1 MSRGERWTA
10 GVLARR
16 RLVLGAGALCLAI
29 LAPGA
34 LRLATDNSPPV
45 WFLAGAPEVERH
57 RAFVDRFG
65 SDEGFRIVLDGE
77 EIWSRAG
84 LARLERIER
93 EVAAL
98 PGVLDV
104 ASLVRAHRPD
114 FERFPPDDP
123 AALREVA
130 EASLLDRAM
139 GWVSADGGAVS
150 LLVATA
156 PLSPRAVAGLAAEI
170 ERRVRPQP
178 GEEAS
183 APLRTA
189 VLGQRSLE
197 LALDRSSLE
206 IGRRYLPLLALVAI
220 ALLLAVVRDP
230 AALAVPLGF
239 VLFCEAITLG
249 AMGWAGVR
257 LNLVLAILPPL
268 IFVIALATSIHV
280 LLPVRAR
287 LAAGAAPAAAVVAVW
302 RDKGRA
308 LFWTGLSTAVG
319 FAALAVSPVPP
330 VRALGLWAGVG
341 LGAQTLAAFTLLP
354 ALLAGGIGGAAR
366 RRPLEVRLER
376 AGRRVAAFATRH
388 RSAILAV
395 WLAAAG
401 VAALGLGRLAPESD
415 ALRYLAPDHPV
426 RAEWERVEALGLG
439 LATVELELAA
449 PPGGEGWRSAAG
461 LAALER
467 LTAALRAARI
477 PGLLGAAG
485 AGDLAA
491 EIGQRSPLA
500 VLATREET
508 LGLGLTLLTADDD
521 GERALARFVTA
532 DGRRA
537 RVTIFVRS
545 GGFEAIDPLAAQARQ
560 VALDELPPASDVV
573 ATGTLLLLLGFHRH
587 LLATLALSLTL
598 TLPVL
603 AGVFARL
610 LRRPTDVLRALV
622 PNVVPI
628 VLLLGGM
635 GWVGIG
641 LDVAT
646 VMVASIVLGLVVD
659 DTIHS
664 LARHRERRGEVGG
677 AAAIAERL
685 ERTAPAYLL
694 TGAILAAGFGVCALS
709 DFAPI
714 ARFGS
719 LSAATVVIAVLA
731 DLTLVPA
738 LFGRD

>member
-10 GVLARR
+10 GVLVRR
-16 RLVLGAGALCLAI
+16 RPVLGAAALLLAI

-34 LRLATDNSPPV
+34 LRLETDNSPPV
-45 WFLAGAPEVERH
+45 WFLAGSPEVEHH
-57 RAFVDRFG
+57 RAFVERFG
-65 SDEGFRIVLDGE
+65 SDEGFRIVLDGAAL
-77 EIWSRAG
+77 WTPAG
-84 LARLERIER
+84 LARLARIEH

-98 PGVLDV
+98 AGVVDV
-104 ASLVRAHRPD
+104 ASLVRAHGPD

-123 AALREVA
+123 AALRELA
-130 EASLLDRAM
+130 LASPLDRAM
-139 GWVSADGGAVS
+139 GWVSADGTAAS
-150 LLVATA
+150 LLVTTA
-156 PLSPRAVAGLAAEI
+156 PLPPRALARLAGEI
-170 ERRVRPQP
+170 ERRVQPQA

-183 APLRTA
+183 ASLRTA

-206 IGRRYLPLLALVAI
+206 IGRRYLPLLALLAI
-220 ALLLAVVRDP
+220 VLLLAVVGDP

-268 IFVIALATSIHV
+268 VFVIALATSIHV

-287 LAAGAAPAAAVVAVW
+287 LAAGAAPAPAVVAVW

-308 LFWTGLSTAVG
+308 LFWTGLSTAIG

-354 ALLAGGIGGAAR
+354 ALLAGVAGGAVR
-366 RRPLEVRLER
+366 RRPFEARLER
-376 AGRRVAAFATRH
+376 AGRRMAAVATRH
-388 RSAILAV
+388 RRAILAI
-395 WLAAAG
+395 WLAATG
-401 VAALGLGRLAPESD
+401 LMALGLGRLAPASD

-439 LATVELELAA
+439 LATVELELVA
-449 PPGGEGWRSAAG
+449 PPGGEGWRSPAG
-461 LAALER
+461 LAALAR
-467 LTAALRAARI
+467 LTAALRAARM

-491 EIGQRSPLA
+491 EIGERSPLA
-500 VLATREET
+500 ALATREET
-508 LGLGLTLLTADDD
+508 LELGLALLAADRD

-537 RVTIFVRS
+537 RVALFVRS
-545 GGFEAIDPLAAQARQ
+545 AGYEAIDPLAERARRL
-560 VALDELPPASDVV
+560 ALDALPPGSAV
-573 ATGTLLLLLGFHRH
+573 APTGTLLLLLGFHRH

-603 AGVFARL
+603 AGVFAGL
-610 LRRPTDVLRALV
+610 LRRPADVVRALV

-635 GWVGIG
+635 GWAGIG

-714 ARFGS
+714 ARFGA
-719 LSAATVVIAVLA
+719 LSAATVGIAVLA

>member
-1 MSRGERWTA
+1 M
-10 GVLARR
+10 
-16 RLVLGAGALCLAI
+16 
-29 LAPGA
+29 
-34 LRLATDNSPPV
+34 
-45 WFLAGAPEVERH
+45 
-57 RAFVDRFG
+57 
-65 SDEGFRIVLDGE
+65 
-77 EIWSRAG
+77 
-84 LARLERIER
+84 
-93 EVAAL
+93 
-98 PGVLDV
+98 
-104 ASLVRAHRPD
+104 
-114 FERFPPDDP
+114 
-123 AALREVA
+123 
-130 EASLLDRAM
+130 
-139 GWVSADGGAVS
+139 
-150 LLVATA
+150 
-156 PLSPRAVAGLAAEI
+156 
-170 ERRVRPQP
+170 
-178 GEEAS
+178 
-183 APLRTA
+183 
-189 VLGQRSLE
+189 
-197 LALDRSSLE
+197 
-206 IGRRYLPLLALVAI
+206 
-220 ALLLAVVRDP
+220 
-230 AALAVPLGF
+230 
-239 VLFCEAITLG
+239 
-249 AMGWAGVR
+249 
-257 LNLVLAILPPL
+257 
-268 IFVIALATSIHV
+268 
-280 LLPVRAR
+280 
-287 LAAGAAPAAAVVAVW
+287 
-302 RDKGRA
+302 
-308 LFWTGLSTAVG
+308 
-319 FAALAVSPVPP
+319 
-330 VRALGLWAGVG
+330 
-341 LGAQTLAAFTLLP
+341 
-354 ALLAGGIGGAAR
+354 
-366 RRPLEVRLER
+366 
-376 AGRRVAAFATRH
+376 
-388 RSAILAV
+388 
-395 WLAAAG
+395 
-401 VAALGLGRLAPESD
+401 
-415 ALRYLAPDHPV
+415 
-426 RAEWERVEALGLG
+426 
-439 LATVELELAA
+439 
-449 PPGGEGWRSAAG
+449 
-461 LAALER
+461 
-467 LTAALRAARI
+467 
-477 PGLLGAAG
+477 
-485 AGDLAA
+485 
-491 EIGQRSPLA
+491 GQRSPLA

-560 VALDELPPASDVV
+560 VALGELPPASDVV

-603 AGVFARL
+603 AGVFAGL